1 MEATHLIPPLLPV
14 FKVLSHPLAR
24 LNTLITL
31 PRQEGPITSHVK
43 EVFLDECTA
52 NAVRVS

>member
-1 MEATHLIPPLLPV
+1 MKASHLFPPLLPV
-14 FKVLSHPLAR
+14 FKILSHTLAR

-31 PRQEGPITSHVK
+31 PRQEGPVTGHVK
-43 EVFLDECTA
+43 EVFLDERTA